1 MNLTALCLRRP
12 VATCMAVL
20 IVVILG
26 VISFLKIP
34 VDLLPE
40 ITFPRVTVS
49 TNYPNVGPLEMETLV
64 TVPVEKAV
72 SSVEGV
78 EDITSTSVEGRS
90 QVRVSFGWN
99 KNLEVAVSDIR
110 ARIDRIRDDLPPGA
124 EAPVVSKY
132 DVNAS
137 PIMFIGVS
145 GQMDP
150 VALRTFVEEEV
161 RYRLERVAGVAAAD
175 IRGGLE
181 REIHVQLSLDRL
193 KAFNLSADQV
203 IRALRASNIN
213 LPAGSLGRAHLE
225 VSVRTLGEFTNLD
238 QLRNTVVATRDGT
251 PIYVKD
257 LGQVEDSFKDLNHE
271 VRIHGSHAVVIS
283 LLRQPSANTIAVVDR
298 VKQAI
303 EGINQ
308 ELPAVKVTVLREN
321 AHYIR
326 NAVDNVTLAA
336 VWGGMLAL
344 CVLLFFL
351 RSLRSTVVIAT
362 AIPISIVATFALM
375 YFQGFSINIISFGGL
390 ALGIGLLLDNSVV
403 VLENIY
409 RHHEAGTERRE
420 AVLRGTREVAG
431 AITASTLTTVV
442 VFLPLI
448 FVPGSA
454 GILFKQLAWVVFF
467 SLAASLM
474 VALTVVPVL
483 AHHLLGRPGQG
494 RTGRFLSRLSR
505 AGSSSQTG
513 LDNVYQGLL
522 RWCLRHRFTVVAAA
536 ALLLSSSLFLYKGIG
551 SEFMPRADEGNV
563 LILAETEAGSKIEE
577 TDRAFRQLE
586 AIVNQEVTEP
596 YRNFTHF
603 GQFGWRARG
612 KNNGHVHIWLGSR
625 NTRERSD
632 QDIVRALRRRVS
644 EVPGVRARVRASS
657 GLWIFRRLGFSDN
670 DNLDVRIRGHDLD
683 QLQRIARQVKS
694 TMEGVDG
701 IAGVR
706 ISRQG
711 GQPEMGIRV
720 DRERAASLGIPVE
733 TIARG
738 LQASLGGTRATFYR
752 EGGNE
757 YDVRVRLGDDD
768 RANLSALLD
777 QSVSDGSGRV
787 LSLKNLVRLEE
798 RRGPMS
804 IQRLNQERVVSISGE
819 VAGREMA
826 AAVADLQAAF
836 AQIPLPQGMVIQVG
850 GDFEEQ
856 QKAFGELRIGL
867 LLALLMVYMVMAGQF
882 ERLID
887 PFVIMFAVPFA
898 AIGVFA
904 SLHVTGTTFNVNSYI
919 GIILLVGIVV
929 NNAIVLVDYINLKM
943 REEGLSVVDAVV
955 LAGRTRLR
963 PILMT
968 TLTTVLALV
977 PLALAWGEGGEIQA
991 PMARVVIGGLL
1002 TSMLVTLVLIP
1013 VLYATVR
1020 ERAWRKAEARETAD
1034 AAGATAPATE
1044 PLQDPASLQSDRVRE
1059 NPL

>member
-49 TNYPNVGPLEMETLV
+49 TTYRNVGPLEMETLV

-150 VALRTFVEEEV
+150 VALRTFVEEEI

-257 LGQVEDSFKDLNHE
+257 VGEVEDSFKDLNHE

-420 AVLRGTREVAG
+420 AVLTGTREVAG

-536 ALLLSSSLFLYKGIG
+536 ALLLSSSLFLYQGIG

-683 QLQRIARQVKS
+683 QLQRIARQVKD

-898 AIGVFA
+898 AIGVLA

-1020 ERAWRKAEARETAD
+1020 ERAWRKAEARDAEQSAGTA
-1034 AAGATAPATE
+1034 APATE
-1044 PLQDPASLQSDRVRE
+1044 PLQDPAAMQSERVRE

>member
-12 VATCMAVL
+12 VATCMAAL

-26 VISFLKIP
+26 VVSFLKIP
-34 VDLLPE
+34 VDLMPE
-40 ITFPRVTVS
+40 ITFPRVTIS
-49 TNYPNVGPLEMETLV
+49 TNYGNVGPLEMETLV

-78 EDITSTSVEGRS
+78 EDMTSISVEGRS
-90 QVRVSFGWN
+90 QVRVAFGWN
-99 KNLEVAVSDIR
+99 KDLETAVSDIR

-150 VALRTFVEEEV
+150 VALRSFVEQEV

-175 IRGGLE
+175 VRGGLE
-181 REIHVQLSLDRL
+181 REIHVHLSLDRL
-193 KAFNLSADQV
+193 KAFNLSVDQV
-203 IRALRASNIN
+203 VRALRASNIN
-213 LPAGSLGRAHLE
+213 LPAGNLGRAHLE
-225 VSVRTLGEFTNLD
+225 VSVRTLGEFTDLN
-238 QLRNTVVATRDGT
+238 QLRNTVVATRNGT
-251 PIYVKD
+251 PIHVKD
-257 LGQVEDSFKDLNHE
+257 LGQVEDSFKDLNHA
-271 VRIHGSHAVVIS
+271 VRMDGAHAVVIS
-283 LLRQPSANTIAVVDR
+283 LRRQPSANTIAVVDR
-298 VKQAI
+298 VKEAI
-303 EGINQ
+303 EGINR
-308 ELPAVKVTVLREN
+308 ELPAIRVTVLREN

-344 CVLLFFL
+344 FVLLFFL

-403 VLENIY
+403 VLENIF
-409 RHHEAGTERRE
+409 RHFETGTDRRE

-467 SLAASLM
+467 SLAASLV

-483 AHHLLGRPGQG
+483 AHHLLGRPDHE
-494 RTGRFLSRLSR
+494 RTGRFLSRLMR

-513 LDNVYQGLL
+513 LDKAYQGLL
-522 RWCLRHRFTVVAAA
+522 RWSLRHRFTVVTAA
-536 ALLLSSSLFLYKGIG
+536 ALLLSSSYFLYQGIG

-563 LILAETEAGSKIEE
+563 VIIAATEAGSKLEE

-586 AIVNQEVTEP
+586 GIVKQEVTEP
-596 YRNFTHF
+596 HRNFTRF

-612 KNNGHVHIWLGSR
+612 KNNGRVYVWLGPR
-625 NTRERSD
+625 DTRERSD
-632 QDIVRALRRRVS
+632 QDIVRVLRRRVS

-657 GLWIFRRLGFSDN
+657 GLWIFRRLGFTDD
-670 DNLDVRIRGHDLD
+670 DNLDVKVRGHDLD
-683 QLQRIARQVKS
+683 QLQRVARQVKD
-694 TMEGVDG
+694 TMDG
-701 IAGVR
+701 IDGVAGVR
-706 ISRQG
+706 ISRQA
-711 GQPEMGIRV
+711 GQPEMGLHV

-738 LQASLGGTRATFYR
+738 LQASLGGIRATFYR

-757 YDVRVRLGDDD
+757 YDVRVRLGGDD
-768 RANLSALLD
+768 RADLAGLLD

-798 RRGPMS
+798 RRGPME

-819 VAGREMA
+819 VTGRDIAGA
-826 AAVADLQAAF
+826 AAEVQAAL
-836 AQIPLPQGMVIQVG
+836 AQIPLPQGMVLQVG

-856 QKAFGELRIGL
+856 QKAFGELKIGL
-867 LLALLMVYMVMAGQF
+867 LLALIMVYMVMAGQF
-882 ERLID
+882 ERLLD
-887 PFVIMFAVPFA
+887 PLVIMFAVPFA
-898 AIGVFA
+898 AIGVLA
-904 SLHVTGTTFNVNSYI
+904 SLHVTGTTFNVNSFI

-991 PMARVVIGGLL
+991 PMARVVIGGLI

-1020 ERAWRKAEARETAD
+1020 ERAWRKAEARQTAEAA
-1034 AAGATAPATE
+1034 AAGAAATAIERP
-1044 PLQDPASLQSDRVRE
+1044 Q
-1059 NPL
+1059 

>member
-150 VALRTFVEEEV
+150 VALRTFVEEEI

-181 REIHVQLSLDRL
+181 REIHVQLSRDRL

-203 IRALRASNIN
+203 IRALRASNVN

-303 EGINQ
+303 ENINR

-483 AHHLLGRPGQG
+483 AHHLLGRPGQA

-536 ALLLSSSLFLYKGIG
+536 ALLLSSSLFLYQGIG

-632 QDIVRALRRRVS
+632 QDIVRALRRRVG

-670 DNLDVRIRGHDLD
+670 DNLDVRIRGHDLG
-683 QLQRIARQVKS
+683 QLQRLARQVKS

-1020 ERAWRKAEARETAD
+1020 ERAWRRAEARETEQ
-1034 AAGATAPATE
+1034 AAGTAAPATE

>member
-49 TNYPNVGPLEMETLV
+49 TSYPNVGPLEMETLV

-78 EDITSTSVEGRS
+78 EDMTSVSVEGRS

-99 KNLEVAVSDIR
+99 KDLEVAVSDIR

-145 GQMDP
+145 GQMGP

-203 IRALRASNIN
+203 IRSLRASNIN
-213 LPAGSLGRAHLE
+213 LPAGNVGRAHLE
-225 VSVRTLGEFTNLD
+225 VSVRTLGEFTDLN

-257 LGQVEDSFKDLNHE
+257 LGEVEDSFKDLNHA

-283 LLRQPSANTIAVVDR
+283 LLRQPSANTITVVDR
-298 VKQAI
+298 VKRAI

-351 RSLRSTVVIAT
+351 RSVRSTVVIAT

-409 RHHEAGTERRE
+409 RHFETGTDRRE

-483 AHHLLGRPGQG
+483 AHHLLGRPSQAG
-494 RTGRFLSRLSR
+494 TGRFLSRLMR

-513 LDNVYQGLL
+513 LDHAYQGLL
-522 RWCLRHRFTVVAAA
+522 RWSLRHRFTVVAAA
-536 ALLLSSSLFLYKGIG
+536 AVLLSSSLFLYQGIG

-586 AIVNQEVTEP
+586 AIVDQEITEP

-657 GLWIFRRLGFSDN
+657 GLWIFRRLGFTDN
-670 DNLDVRIRGHDLD
+670 DNLDVKVRGHDLG
-683 QLQRIARQVKS
+683 QLQRISRQVKDA
-694 TMEGVDG
+694 MEGVDG

-706 ISRQG
+706 ISRQS

-768 RANLSALLD
+768 RADLSALLD

-819 VAGREMA
+819 VSGRDMAG
-826 AAVADLQAAF
+826 AVADLQAALG
-836 AQIPLPQGMVIQVG
+836 QIPLPQGMVIQVS

-867 LLALLMVYMVMAGQF
+867 LLALIMVYMVMAGQF

-898 AIGVFA
+898 AIGVLA
-904 SLHVTGTTFNVNSYI
+904 SLHVTGTTFNINSYI

-943 REEGLSVVDAVV
+943 REERLSVVDAVV

-1020 ERAWRKAEARETAD
+1020 ERAWRKSEAREAGD
-1034 AAGATAPATE
+1034 ATVAPATAPVHDSTE
-1044 PLQDPASLQSDRVRE
+1044 
-1059 NPL
+1059 

>member
-150 VALRTFVEEEV
+150 VALRTFVEEEI

-181 REIHVQLSLDRL
+181 REIHVQLSRDRL

-203 IRALRASNIN
+203 IRALRASNVN

-303 EGINQ
+303 ESINR

-483 AHHLLGRPGQG
+483 AHHLLGRPGQA

-505 AGSSSQTG
+505 AGTSSQTG

-536 ALLLSSSLFLYKGIG
+536 ALLLSSSLFLYQGIG

-670 DNLDVRIRGHDLD
+670 DNLDVRIRGHDLG
-683 QLQRIARQVKS
+683 QLQRLARQVKS

-819 VAGREMA
+819 VSGRDMAG
-826 AAVADLQAAF
+826 AVADLQASL

-1020 ERAWRKAEARETAD
+1020 ERAWRKAHARETA
-1034 AAGATAPATE
+1034 AGAPAAE